1 MSLPTPATPGFGAF
15 RGRTACECL
24 IAWLPVFEDELLR
37 RGVIRES
44 IDIFQLTGDVGDSQG
59 VHTQGGAFDIVQRDP
74 VTVAVARQ
82 MGADATWARTV
93 GFKTQHAH
101 GVLRGCPHNGPAHY
115 QIPAVDEG
123 FNGLGTDG
131 RGGADNGPRPLSG
144 RNWRQGIEW
153 AKQQQEED
161 VTPDDIQR
169 ISDKAATALLSRKI
183 TVTKPDGSAREIAV
197 EQALRE
203 VWQRLAGA

>member
-1 MSLPTPATPGFGAF
+1 MSVPTPATPGFGAV

-59 VHTQGGAFDIVQRDP
+59 VHTRGGAFDIVQRDP